1 MGKKN
6 IYATL
11 HNTQQRPVSA
21 AGQEIPFA
29 RYIPVTEAEF
39 NAKDVQELI
48 RKQKIRYNLVTAQ
61 TQTPEPVVE
70 EESPTEEEEESSDEA
85 EQETPKVKPA
95 RAKAKNS
102 N

>member
-70 EESPTEEEEESSDEA
+70 EESPIEEESSEEA
-85 EQETPKVKPA
+85 EQATPKVKPA